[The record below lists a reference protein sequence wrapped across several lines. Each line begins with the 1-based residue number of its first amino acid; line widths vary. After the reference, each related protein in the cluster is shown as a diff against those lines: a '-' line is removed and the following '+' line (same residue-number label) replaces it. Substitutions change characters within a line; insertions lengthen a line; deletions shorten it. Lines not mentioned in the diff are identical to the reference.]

1 MVGTN
6 HGICHT
12 CIQKGHLFVLY
23 LEKLHCPWFKH
34 AFVKC
39 FEMGKKS
46 KKKGKLFN
54 SCSTN
59 SGYMQWVGDGETS
72 SESSANYIISN
83 NHVMN
88 GKAKERSI
96 MFESRCIVTD
106 K

>member
-1 MVGTN
+1 
-6 HGICHT
+6 
-12 CIQKGHLFVLY
+12 
-23 LEKLHCPWFKH
+23 
-34 AFVKC
+34 
-39 FEMGKKS
+39 MGKKS

-106 K
+106 KQDIEFSVIVTIRKGTATVDGDKKGKGHERVVVLNAPT